1 MIRSSLGD
9 VMEVDVPDSA
19 IQECIGVSALGCVS
33 RLMLQKNS
41 SVAKESPLKGVSP
54 GGSSS
59 SMNDSPIFATTV
71 DC

>member
-9 VMEVDVPDSA
+9 VMEVDVPNSA
-19 IQECIGVSALGCVS
+19 IQECTGVSALGCVS

-41 SVAKESPLKGVSP
+41 SVAKESPLKEVSL

-59 SMNDSPIFATTV
+59 SMSDSLIFATAAG
-71 DC
+71 C